1 MFSNLLKKSHLVIYL
16 LLLVGCGS
24 SAPDKNPIP
33 DQVTQNSLLILNDL
47 SNLFYGDANFT
58 LDVQGAGDGNLFY
71 ESSDPAI
78 AIIDSQGLVQILI
91 AGSVS
96 ISVIEKTS
104 ELVEIQSISFVLEI
118 NKSKSGQTNY
128 QDLTTSDIN
137 KLYGVDNFSV
147 EYTGGNA
154 GVISYQSSDNLI
166 ASIDLDGEITVHKVG
181 TITITINEAESSNF
195 VGQSNNLELVINKSQ
210 SGQTNYQDLTTS
222 NINTT
227 YGAENFTI
235 NYTGSNGGEI
245 SYVSSDV
252 NIASIDVN
260 GEVTVK
266 ALGEVT
272 ITINEAVSENFA
284 GQMIDTTLNIVKAG
298 LGDAGFNNLSFIDT
312 QKSAPLAQGN
322 LSQNVN
328 GGNAG
333 VIQYGSS
340 DETIATVNQQ
350 TGYVTFLKQGQVNI
364 SATELETE
372 FYLEQTLSYQ
382 LTIVNFR
389 VVSIQSNDDAFAAL
403 KADGSVVTWGD
414 DDQGGDSSGV
424 QDQLKSVVS
433 IHNNRYAFAAIKADG
448 SVVTWGDENEGGNSS
463 DVQAQLT
470 NVVSIHHSR
479 SAFAAIKADGSVVIW
494 GDDFSGGDGTEV
506 QDQLNSVVSIQS
518 TIYSFAALKTDG
530 SVVTWGYDDFG
541 GNSSGVQ
548 ATLTNVVSIESNYA
562 AFAALKSDG
571 SIVTWGSSGGG
582 NSSLVQDKLTNVVSI
597 QNNYFS
603 FAALKADGSVV
614 TWGSADKGGNS
625 STVVGQLNAVQSIQ
639 GTGYAFAAL
648 KIDGS
653 VVTWGDDNYGA
664 NSSGVQ
670 AQLINVVSIQST
682 NSAFAA
688 LKSDGSVVTWGDDTY
703 GGISSGVQ
711 AQLTNVVSI
720 QSSPYAFA
728 ALKSDGSVV
737 SWGWSSVGNSSG
749 VQDQLNSVVSI
760 QNTNFAFAALRA
772 DGSVVTWGSS
782 GSGGYLFTKAA
793 SVSGN
798 PTPAFDVDTDKDG
811 TNNTDEWASC
821 GTPYILNAGNWPCE
835 SPGFGDSDGDG
846 VWDYVEKQN
855 GTDHLQYNTSDKMS
869 DINLDG
875 YPDYYIL
882 PQQDLNIPLTGLQV
896 QQ

>member
-1 MFSNLLKKSHLVIYL
+1 MV
-16 LLLVGCGS
+16 
-24 SAPDKNPIP
+24 
-33 DQVTQNSLLILNDL
+33 
-47 SNLFYGDANFT
+47 
-58 LDVQGAGDGNLFY
+58 
-71 ESSDPAI
+71 
-78 AIIDSQGLVQILI
+78 
-91 AGSVS
+91 
-96 ISVIEKTS
+96 
-104 ELVEIQSISFVLEI
+104 I
-118 NKSKSGQTNY
+118 NKSQSGQTNY

-137 KLYGVDNFSV
+137 KLYGVENFTV

-403 KADGSVVTWGD
+403 KA
-414 DDQGGDSSGV
+414 
-424 QDQLKSVVS
+424 
-433 IHNNRYAFAAIKADG
+433 
-448 SVVTWGDENEGGNSS
+448 
-463 DVQAQLT
+463 
-470 NVVSIHHSR
+470 
-479 SAFAAIKADGSVVIW
+479 
-494 GDDFSGGDGTEV
+494 
-506 QDQLNSVVSIQS
+506 
-518 TIYSFAALKTDG
+518 DG